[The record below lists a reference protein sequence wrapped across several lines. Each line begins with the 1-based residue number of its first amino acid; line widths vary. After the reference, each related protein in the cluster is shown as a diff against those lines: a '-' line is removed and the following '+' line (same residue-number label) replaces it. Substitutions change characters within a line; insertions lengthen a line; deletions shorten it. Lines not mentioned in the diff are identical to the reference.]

1 VDYAGVYKVVKV
13 PDAPAMDGMGVPV
26 GTVSVGSLLSD
37 RAMLFQLPGLVNIQK
52 AIENDHRNSG
62 FSH

>member
-1 VDYAGVYKVVKV
+1 MDYAGVYKVVKV

-37 RAMLFQLPGLVNIQK
+37 RAMLFQLP
-52 AIENDHRNSG
+52 SG
-62 FSH
+62 KHTKSY